1 MFMTSI
7 PMLVF
12 HEIATSRAKKK
23 IIHNLYIN
31 QKLSPGDPNLGPSDF
46 KGLFDNSAFDY
57 GDQNT
62 FGNDNLQKKGLDQ
75 SLDFEGGSDN
85 STDFGSS
92 QGNTH

>member
-1 MFMTSI
+1 MFMNSI

-31 QKLSPGDPNLGPSDF
+31 QKISPTDPNLRSSEF

-57 GDQNT
+57 EVYNT
-62 FGNDNLQKKGLDQ
+62 FGNDNLQNQKKGFDQ

-85 STDFGSS
+85 SSDFGSS
-92 QGNTH
+92 QGN

>member
-1 MFMTSI
+1 
-7 PMLVF
+7 
-12 HEIATSRAKKK
+12 
-23 IIHNLYIN
+23 
-31 QKLSPGDPNLGPSDF
+31 LGPSDF

-62 FGNDNLQKKGLDQ
+62 FGNDNLQNKGLDQ

-85 STDFGSS
+85 SSDFGSS